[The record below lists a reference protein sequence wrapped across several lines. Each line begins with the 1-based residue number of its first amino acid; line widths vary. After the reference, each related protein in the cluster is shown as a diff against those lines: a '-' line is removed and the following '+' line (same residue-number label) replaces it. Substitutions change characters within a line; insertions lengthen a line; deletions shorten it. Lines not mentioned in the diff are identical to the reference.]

1 MKISSTI
8 KADVLTKDSL
18 YRLFIINFVTETSF
32 LNYCQIIH
40 YSLFIIHYSL
50 FVFEI
55 NNAVLRH
62 FNSFM
67 FLIPF
72 KGF

>member
-40 YSLFIIHYSL
+40 YSLF
-50 FVFEI
+50 VFEI